1 MAGLSET
8 WIFTCQPIILHNNA
22 MLDIAQLSASYPGK
36 QVLYDIQMQL
46 PAGAVHGLVGGN
58 GAGKTTFFN
67 TVYGFHP
74 ADGGALHWS
83 GRPLQRSDIGYL
95 ETNNFFYS
103 AITGREYLHLF
114 QTADADFPA
123 DAWAEMLHLPLDEW
137 IDYYS
142 TGMKKKIALLA
153 VIKTGKPLLLLDEPY
168 NGLDLESQYLLRDIV
183 LRLKARGHTILLSSH
198 ILETLT
204 PVCDAIHYLAEGR
217 IQRVVRPEAYADFE
231 KLLLEEM
238 QTKFKTGLDR
248 VME

>member
-1 MAGLSET
+1 
-8 WIFTCQPIILHNNA
+8 
-22 MLDIAQLSASYPGK
+22 MLEITNLSASYPGK
-36 QVLYDIQMQL
+36 RVLQDINLQAQ
-46 PAGAVHGLVGGN
+46 AASVHGIVGGN

-74 ADGGALHWS
+74 ATEGALRWS

-103 AITGREYLHLF
+103 AITGREYLRLF
-114 QTADADFPA
+114 RSVNRDFPA
-123 DAWAEMLHLPLDEW
+123 DEWADMLHLPLDEW

-153 VIKTGKPLLLLDEPY
+153 VIKTGKPVLLLDEPY

-204 PVCDAIHYLAEGR
+204 PVCDAIHYLADGS
-217 IQRVVRPEAYADFE
+217 IQRVVTPDGYAAFETLLVEA
-231 KLLLEEM
+231 M
-238 QTKFKTGLDR
+238 QLKFKEGLDR